1 MFRQDY
7 ILRLIEQL
15 GEALR
20 RMAGLNRKGEHA
32 AALAELDAA
41 WARLDVPRELV
52 EVVDT
57 PTLAGMLRDPRT
69 MRAVA
74 GLFVEEARAKAATG
88 DPVHAQVLTRR
99 AMELHLEA
107 RALDPSGEDE
117 AALLELSR
125 TVHANQLDPR
135 YRGGD

>member
-7 ILRLIEQL
+7 LLRLIEQL

-20 RMAGLNRKGEHA
+20 RMAGYNRKGEHR
-32 AALAELDAA
+32 AALDQLDTA
-41 WARLDVPRELV
+41 WEALGVPRGLV

-57 PTLAGMLRDPRT
+57 PTLAGMLRDART

-74 GLFVEEARAKAATG
+74 ALFVEEARAKDGMG
-88 DPVHAQVLTRR
+88 DPMHAAVLRRR
-99 AMELHLEA
+99 ALELHLEA
-107 RALDPSGEDE
+107 RALDPNGEDE

-125 TVHANQLDPR
+125 AVHANQLDPR
-135 YRGGD
+135 YRGE

>member
-1 MFRQDY
+1 MFREDY

-20 RMAGLNRKGEHA
+20 RMAGMSAKGDHA
-32 AALAELDAA
+32 AALDELEVA
-41 WARLDVPRELV
+41 WGKLDVPRELV
-52 EVVDT
+52 DVVDT

-74 GLFVEEARAKAATG
+74 GLFTAEARARAATG
-88 DPVHAQVLTRR
+88 DPLHAHVLMRR
-99 AMELHLEA
+99 AFELHLEA

-117 AALLELSR
+117 VPLLELSR
-125 TVHANQLDPR
+125 TVHANELDAR
-135 YRGGD
+135 YRA